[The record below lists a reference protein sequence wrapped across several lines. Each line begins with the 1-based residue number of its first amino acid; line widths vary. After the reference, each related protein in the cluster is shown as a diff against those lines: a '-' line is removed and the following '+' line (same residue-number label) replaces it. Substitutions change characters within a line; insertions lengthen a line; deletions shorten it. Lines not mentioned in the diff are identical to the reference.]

1 MGDVRHNII
10 YMLRTLLI
18 ENQKDGSLVSVT
30 AKDGSFLAIGFRN
43 NACEV
48 TPEQSQDEKESTE
61 EEIDIE
67 GADHKSLEHL
77 LGQDQC
83 FSNNFNGVLGNKTK
97 AFIFWLDSS
106 CHENA
111 TYLSF
116 SGGTPYGG
124 RNRKSNMS
132 LYGLGTGLNMFICII
147 FTIFLAYFVRRGRPI
162 TFNKCK
168 SNDNER
174 VSSGE
179 HRDEQSRLVK
189 ERDGLEIQYSTEP
202 PLPTMRMHVHRAYQE
217 SSHDSL

>member
-83 FSNNFNGVLGNKTK
+83 FYNNFDGVLGNKTK
-97 AFIFWLDSS
+97 RHLHFGLIVVVMKTQL
-106 CHENA
+106 
-111 TYLSF
+111 TYLFQEVHLTEEGVESQF
-116 SGGTPYGG
+116 IWSWDGAQYVY
-124 RNRKSNMS
+124 
-132 LYGLGTGLNMFICII
+132 LYNIHNFCGI
-147 FTIFLAYFVRRGRPI
+147 F
-162 TFNKCK
+162 CK
-168 SNDNER
+168 E
-174 VSSGE
+174 G
-179 HRDEQSRLVK
+179 
-189 ERDGLEIQYSTEP
+189 
-202 PLPTMRMHVHRAYQE
+202 
-217 SSHDSL
+217 